1 MVGKQKYFDLLGI
14 EPTTDLNQIKKAYRK
29 QALKYHPDRNSDPN
43 AHYHFILITEAY
55 EILSGQR
62 KTKRKQQPQPKPK
75 TKEEI
80 LAEKVRLAKERYER
94 IQREEARKDKAY
106 YKKVATGWPWR
117 LFIVMAFF
125 TASWST
131 LLAIDYFLEGE
142 KICVTDYA
150 YYDRFS
156 KSLKILDESFTVD
169 HDDFWMNDGVGFPI
183 RGNYS
188 YLFHDLKSISIA
200 TDFKSQYSYL
210 SESKVMNEFIL
221 FEGHQFYHAMS
232 TNSIYG
238 AFPYIHI
245 IFFVPLILVFF
256 KRQTLRFN
264 IWRLVSWW
272 IIYPTII
279 FFTFSNDRIFY
290 LIEIIQR
297 SFN

>member
-1 MVGKQKYFDLLGI
+1 MQGKQKYFDLLGI
-14 EPTTDLNQIKKAYRK
+14 QPTSDQQLIKKAYRK
-29 QALKYHPDRNSDPN
+29 QALKYHPDRNPDPN

-62 KTKRKQQPQPKPK
+62 AQKRTKVQPKPK
-75 TKEEI
+75 SKEEI

-94 IQREEARKDKAY
+94 IQKEEAEKDRIY
-106 YKKVATGWPWR
+106 FKKVATGWPWR
-117 LFIVMAFF
+117 VFIGMAVFC
-125 TASWST
+125 AIWST

-142 KICVTDYA
+142 KVCVTQHT

-156 KSLKILDESFTVD
+156 KSLKILDETFSVD
-169 HDDFWMNDGVGFPI
+169 YHEFWMADGMGYPI
-183 RGNYS
+183 QGNYS

-200 TDFKSQYSYL
+200 KNYQPQYYYWSN
-210 SESKVMNEFIL
+210 SKVMNDFIL
-221 FEGHQFYHAMS
+221 FEGHQFFEAMS

-238 AFPYIHI
+238 AFPFIHL
-245 IFFVPLILVFF
+245 IFFIPLLLVFF

-272 IIYPTII
+272 IIFPTII

-290 LIEIIQR
+290 LLNLISASLE
-297 SFN
+297 